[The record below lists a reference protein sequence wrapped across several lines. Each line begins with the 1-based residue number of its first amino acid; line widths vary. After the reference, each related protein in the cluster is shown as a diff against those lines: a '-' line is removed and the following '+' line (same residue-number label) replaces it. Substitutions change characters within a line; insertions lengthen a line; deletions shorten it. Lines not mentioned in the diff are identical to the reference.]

1 MVLLGFTGFYW
12 VLLGFLQLNGVL
24 LGFIGFHWVL
34 LGFTEFLPG
43 FTWFYWILLGFTGF
57 SSVELG
63 FTGFSSFELGCT
75 GFSPRCAIVF
85 DLSALGIGPWISWI
99 CWIFLDFSV
108 AGWPFFSYFS
118 LPLLFFSFV
127 NFFFI
132 FSDFFS
138 LTCNADVKARR
149 KTTSAQKKIK

>member
-63 FTGFSSFELGCT
+63 YT

-85 DLSALGIGPWISWI
+85 DLAALGIGPWISVGFFWI
-99 CWIFLDFSV
+99 SRWLVCLFFLIFLGLCF
-108 AGWPFFSYFS
+108 
-118 LPLLFFSFV
+118 FFSFV

-132 FSDFFS
+132 FSDFF
-138 LTCNADVKARR
+138 L
-149 KTTSAQKKIK
+149 